1 MMKEDWDRIALI
13 MAGGTGERFWPL
25 SRLLRPKQLLPFGPG
40 GTTLLADTVD
50 RIAPVISSESI
61 YIVTGRTLRKPI
73 LDTQLPIPAE
83 NVIAE
88 PAKRNTAGALVFASA
103 YLLAMRGGVAREA
116 ILAVLPADHLIEDG
130 EAFRADVNTA
140 METAAEQGGLAVIGI
155 PPVRAETG
163 YGYIEL
169 HKDDAGTI
177 AEGSSESALPVAAFR
192 EKPDEETA
200 GRYADSGRHFWNSG
214 MFFWRMSD
222 FLNELE
228 KVAPDHFDMVEPLA
242 LALRD
247 EGEEEVEELFQK
259 LEDISIDYVLM
270 ERASKVWMI
279 PASFQ
284 WDDLGAW
291 DSLRRA
297 GEMDEEGNVTFGD
310 SIRVD
315 TRDCVV
321 VNDAGGDAISVALV
335 GVEGLTVVVTD
346 DGVLVSRTDRAQD
359 IREAVKRLKE
369 NGSPHL

>member
-13 MAGGTGERFWPL
+13 MAGGIGERFWPL

-40 GTTLLADTVD
+40 GATLLADTVD

-61 YIVTGRTLRKPI
+61 YIVTGKTLQEPI
-73 LDTQLPIPAE
+73 RATNLPVPAE

-88 PAKRNTAGALVFASA
+88 PLKRNTAGALVFASA

-130 EAFRADVNTA
+130 DAFRTDVVTA
-140 METAAEQGGLAVIGI
+140 METVAEQGGLAVIGI
-155 PPVRAETG
+155 PPVRPETG

-169 HKDDAGTI
+169 HEEDARTFV
-177 AEGSSESALPVAAFR
+177 EGFSGLALPVAAFR

-200 GRYADSGRHFWNSG
+200 GRYSDSERHFWNSG
-214 MFFWRMSD
+214 MFFWRMGD

-228 KVAPDHFDMVEPLA
+228 AVAPDHFDVVEPLA

-247 EGEEEVEELFQK
+247 EREEEVEELFKK
-259 LEDISIDYVLM
+259 LKDISIDYVLM

-279 PASFQ
+279 PASFH

-297 GEMDEEGNVTFGD
+297 GEMDEEGNVALGD

-321 VNDAGGDAISVALV
+321 VNDAGGDAVSVALV

-359 IREAVKRLKE
+359 VREAVKRLKE

>member
-1 MMKEDWDRIALI
+1 MKEDWDRIALI

-40 GTTLLADTVD
+40 GATLLADTVD

-61 YIVTGRTLRKPI
+61 YIVTGRTLQKPI
-73 LDTQLPIPAE
+73 WATHLPLPAE

-130 EAFRADVNTA
+130 EAFRADVVTA
-140 METAAEQGGLAVIGI
+140 METVAEQGGLAVIGI

-169 HKDDAGTI
+169 HKEDARTI
-177 AEGSSESALPVAAFR
+177 AEESSGSALPVAAFR

-200 GRYADSGRHFWNSG
+200 GTYADSGCHFWNSG

-228 KVAPDHFDMVEPLA
+228 AVAPDHFDVVEPLA

-247 EGEEEVEELFQK
+247 EGEEEVEELFEK
-259 LEDISIDYVLM
+259 LEDISIDYLLM

-279 PASFQ
+279 PASFH

-291 DSLRRA
+291 DSLRRT
-297 GEMDEEGNVTFGD
+297 GDMDGEGNVAFGD

-315 TRDCVV
+315 ARDCVV